1 MASKRFSTI
10 SCRWALSTSTHHIKT
25 RGFTSTIPARGSP
38 LFALAALSNSRES
51 QHFRKITRLSQIEH
65 STPLQFIRSS
75 EGLDPAVTPI
85 GAKSPRG
92 LANGRASKR
101 RSHATAPRIAL
112 TTIDANALSIGRTLI
127 ANHAQRVQR
136 LQRLLKQMDVVRAKE
151 SAAWTARSG
160 KLERENRTAI
170 GFMLTA
176 IGVATTLALWRFGEA
191 RKPRT
196 SLAKVDGFDNVLAA
210 EGTTGRMQEW
220 SQVTFHSG
228 EKDDQHEEPACSA
241 LPTELEAEFAAIE
254 GMSTAQISHLEAKPT
269 SSWNWLWSS

>member
-1 MASKRFSTI
+1 MASKLFSST
-10 SCRWALSTSTHHIKT
+10 SCRWALSTTTHHIQP
-25 RGFTSTIPARGSP
+25 RGFASTTSAQGSP

-75 EGLDPAVTPI
+75 EGLDPAVTP
-85 GAKSPRG
+85 RG
-92 LANGRASKR
+92 PKRSGIPANGRASTR
-101 RSHATAPRIAL
+101 RNHTTAPKIAL
-112 TTIDANALSIGRTLI
+112 TTIDANALSIGRTLL

-136 LQRLLKQMDVVRAKE
+136 LQRLLKQMNVVRE
-151 SAAWTARSG
+151 REGAAWTARSG

-176 IGVATTLALWRFGEA
+176 IGVATALALWRFGEA

-196 SLAKVDGFDNVLAA
+196 SLVKVDGLDGVLVAQ
-210 EGTTGRMQEW
+210 GMTGSMVDSEE
-220 SQVTFHSG
+220 TDG
-228 EKDDQHEEPACSA
+228 AYEEPAPSA
-241 LPTELEAEFAAIE
+241 LPVEFEAEVPAGKGISDAK
-254 GMSTAQISHLEAKPT
+254 ISHLEAKPR